1 MPWQS
6 QIAPYLTGGDSHT
19 NYEASSIHKCPAK
32 SVYAYNRIVGAF
44 GFSSFTKSP
53 FMFADSSYY
62 IVSPNGYWG
71 TPGNWWG
78 GSAIYAAHNNSKS
91 VSGDNGV
98 IGNDAST
105 YLSDQ
110 AYNNM
115 VFTDGHVGPQRT
127 LDVFGSEGLQ
137 MGAAYDLWFGGN

>member
-1 MPWQS
+1 MP
-6 QIAPYLTGGDSHT
+6 APSTKLPLKIEINAATAKIIIKGSLNFSRNNSHT
-19 NYEASSIHKCPAK
+19 
-32 SVYAYNRIVGAF
+32 
-44 GFSSFTKSP
+44 
-53 FMFADSSYY
+53 D
-62 IVSPNGYWG
+62 
-71 TPGNWWG
+71 WWG